1 MTTAAYRIESNQPLS
16 GRLLP
21 FATGKHVLVGDR
33 GLAISLAAKNFVA
46 GAGDEVRVVY
56 VPTGEIVF
64 RKQAGR
70 VEGYSDEL

>member
-1 MTTAAYRIESNQPLS
+1 MTSAEYRIESNQPLS

-21 FATGKHVLVGDR
+21 FAAGKHVLIGDR

-46 GAGDEVRVVY
+46 GAGNEVRVVH

-64 RKQAGR
+64 RKQEAR
-70 VEGYSDEL
+70 AEAFSDEL